1 MRFDFSVPFLLSL
14 SLFVACGGVAPAE
27 APDASLADVSAGD
40 VVTATPHID
49 ASLPSVDVSGDHTD
63 TVSDD
68 VDDVMWDVA
77 QAVDTVEDEGPPR
90 LWANRAIGGMSMGA
104 AAAIIGL
111 RHPDEFDIVA
121 GLGGYMD
128 LRYMVTT
135 GQRLQLGGFCPLEHL
150 EAHVEALNDPEAEP
164 PIFCGPVEP
173 AEELEFAQ
181 DYNHFHYDTNG
192 ARFDRG
198 FYIKVLQSLTMAF
211 GNFTSRPTDVSPY
224 LPSGVSLEGFVNTPT
239 DERCVDP
246 EPIPAEYAFNLE
258 YNPEGLYPVIPYCDS
273 DQQSDPSTPKSA
285 DFDPTYPHT
294 KPVDIALAVD
304 IDGDGTRDYGEP
316 VFLNTAERYEDVG
329 PDGCSDARED
339 GAGGCLSPEAPD
351 AEVEDPNGDNYHWWD
366 GGLATEGN
374 HWRDPDEPFI
384 DAGLDGVLGNGDEG
398 EGNGVFDQIPSY
410 TRADHF
416 TASRLLAELPEADLE
431 RLDFYFDAG
440 IRDTLHAAPA
450 TRRVVGA
457 LQARTAA
464 VSHYQGIADRPGA
477 LFPTEPLDSLL
488 VNVFNHDLSADAIGR
503 HIYLEYG
510 DPDASEAAL
519 EDGDGGHVGTISQAL
534 ARIVVFLALAAARF
548 PDPDMEPVDFGLGDF
563 AQEHHFFSEAL
574 DARRR
579 YVVALPPG
587 YEHESQ
593 ADVRYPVIL
602 FLHGLGQTAS
612 DLAPAALV
620 TSGLMRDGIMPKAL
634 IVFPDG
640 ACCERDVET
649 GRRECAC
656 KRVSDGM
663 KCVDPSCQ
671 GPEHTCEERILPK
684 GSLVEEC
691 NGGSL
696 YFDLLTDRWGEPR
709 DDLGYMTGVLEVIA
723 DVDMRYR
730 TRPNHV
736 LVP

>member
-1 MRFDFSVPFLLSL
+1 MRFYFLSPLLLVLCVCAGCGTSVASDIAEDTSPADVGASPTLGDTVADSL
-14 SLFVACGGVAPAE
+14 DASAASTDVGVDGVSDAEDVAHGEGDTGPGDVGVAA
-27 APDASLADVSAGD
+27 
-40 VVTATPHID
+40 
-49 ASLPSVDVSGDHTD
+49 
-63 TVSDD
+63 
-68 VDDVMWDVA
+68 
-77 QAVDTVEDEGPPR
+77 PPR

-104 AAAIIGL
+104 SAAIIGL

-150 EAHVEALNDPEAEP
+150 EANISSLDDPEAEP
-164 PIFCGPVEP
+164 PIFCGPVAP
-173 AEELEFAQ
+173 SEELEFAQ

-198 FYIKVLQSLTMAF
+198 FYINVLQGLTMAF
-211 GNFTSRPTDVSPY
+211 GNFTSRPTDTSPY
-224 LPSGVSLEGFVNTPT
+224 LPTGITLEAFANTPAH
-239 DERCVDP
+239 ERCIDP
-246 EPIPAEYAFNLE
+246 EPIPAELAYNLE
-258 YNPEGLYPVIPYCDS
+258 YNPEGLYPVIAYCDS
-273 DQQSDPSTPKSA
+273 DQNSDPAAPHSA

-294 KPVDIALAVD
+294 KPVDIILAVD
-304 IDGDGTRDYGEP
+304 LDGDGERGYGEP
-316 VFLNTAERYEDVG
+316 VFMNTSERYEDVG
-329 PDGCSDARED
+329 ADGCSDARED
-339 GAGGCLSPEAPD
+339 GLGGCLPAEAPD
-351 AEVEDPNGDNYHWWD
+351 AEEEDPNGDDYHWWE
-366 GGLATEGN
+366 GALGAEGN
-374 HWRDPDEPFI
+374 HWRDPGEPFV
-384 DAGLDGVLGNGDEG
+384 DAGLDGVLGNADEG
-398 EGNGVFDQIPSY
+398 EGNGSFDQIPSY
-410 TRADHF
+410 TRADLF
-416 TASRLLAELPEADLE
+416 TASRLIAELPEAELA

-464 VSHYQGIADRPGA
+464 VSHYQGIADRPGS
-477 LFPTEPLDSLL
+477 LFPAEPLDSILL
-488 VNVFNHDLSADAIGR
+488 NVFNHDLSAEAIGR
-503 HIYLEYG
+503 HVYLEYG
-510 DPDASEAAL
+510 DPDASDALLEA
-519 EDGDGGHVGTISQAL
+519 GDGGHVGTISQAL
-534 ARIVVFLALAAARF
+534 ARIVVFLAVAAARF
-548 PDPDMEPVDFGLGDF
+548 PDPDTEPVDFGLGDF
-563 AQEHHFFSEAL
+563 AQEHHYFSESL

-587 YEHESQ
+587 YDHESQ
-593 ADVRYPVIL
+593 ADVRYPVIF

-656 KRVSDGM
+656 KRVSAGM
-663 KCVDPSCQ
+663 KCIEPTCQ

-684 GSLVEEC
+684 GSLAEEC

-696 YFDLLTDRWGEPR
+696 YFDLLTNRWGEPR
-709 DDLGYMTGVLEVIA
+709 DDLGYMTSVLEVIA
-723 DVDMRYR
+723 DVDLRYR
-730 TRPNHV
+730 TRPNAAKV
-736 LVP
+736 R

>member
-1 MRFDFSVPFLLSL
+1 VMTDD
-14 SLFVACGGVAPAE
+14 AE
-27 APDASLADVSAGD
+27 
-40 VVTATPHID
+40 
-49 ASLPSVDVSGDHTD
+49 
-63 TVSDD
+63 D
-68 VDDVMWDVA
+68 VDPV
-77 QAVDTVEDEGPPR
+77 GSPR
-90 LWANRAIGGMSMGA
+90 VWANRAIGGISMGA

-150 EAHVEALNDPEAEP
+150 EAHVDNLNDPDAAP
-164 PIFCGPVEP
+164 PIFCGPVMP
-173 AEELEFAQ
+173 SEELEFAQ
-181 DYNHFHYDTNG
+181 DYNHFHYDSNG
-192 ARFDRG
+192 AHFDRG

-211 GNFTSRPTDVSPY
+211 GNFTSRPSDVSPY
-224 LPSGVSLEGFVNTPT
+224 LPTGVTLESFSETPSK
-239 DERCVDP
+239 ERCIDP
-246 EPIPAEYAFNLE
+246 EPIPAEQAFNAE

-273 DQQSDPSTPKSA
+273 DQKSDPDAPDSA

-294 KPVDIALAVD
+294 KPVDIVLAVD
-304 IDGDGTRDYGEP
+304 IDGDGERDYGEP
-316 VFLNTAERYEDVG
+316 VFINTSERYEDVG
-329 PDGCSDARED
+329 ADGCSDLRED
-339 GAGGCLSPEAPD
+339 GLGGCLSDSEPD
-351 AEVEDPNGDNYHWWD
+351 AVAEDPNGDNYHWWE
-366 GGLATEGN
+366 GALSPEGN
-374 HWRDPDEPFI
+374 HWRDAGEPFV
-384 DAGLDGVLGNGDEG
+384 DAGLDGVLATADVGEANGE
-398 EGNGVFDQIPSY
+398 FDRIPSY
-410 TRADHF
+410 TRADLF
-416 TASRLLAELPEADLE
+416 TASRLIAELPLEALD

-457 LQARTAA
+457 LQARTGA
-464 VSHYQGIADRPGA
+464 VTHYQGIADRPSA
-477 LFPTEPLDSLL
+477 LFPTEPLDSLML
-488 VNVFNHDLSADAIGR
+488 NVFNHDLTAEGLGR
-503 HIYLEYG
+503 HVYLEYG
-510 DPDASEAAL
+510 DPDASEELL
-519 EDGDGGHVGTISQAL
+519 EAGDGAHVGTISQAL
-534 ARIVVFLALAAARF
+534 ARVVIFLALSASRF
-548 PDPDMEPVDFGLGDF
+548 PDPDLEPVDFGLGDF

-574 DARRR
+574 DSRRR

-640 ACCERDVET
+640 ACCDRDVET

-656 KRVSDGM
+656 KRVSSGM
-663 KCVDPSCQ
+663 KCVEPSCQ
-671 GPEHTCEERILPK
+671 GPEHTCEERVLPK
-684 GSLVEEC
+684 NSLTEEC

-709 DDLGYMTGVLEVIA
+709 DDLGYMTSVLEVID
-723 DVDMRYR
+723 DVDARYR
-730 TRPNHV
+730 TRGSMTV
-736 LVP
+736 VR